1 MIDKAE
7 HVVIVGLGNPGS
19 EYETTRHNLGFLVV
33 QTLAAMLKVSF
44 TKQPKFEAQVAS
56 LKVGDK
62 RVHLVL
68 PETYMN
74 ESGRACERVLNYY
87 KLTSQELIV
96 VTDDLALP
104 FGQLRIRLMGSA
116 GGHNGLKSIQAALGT
131 THYLRLKMG
140 IGASDGCP
148 YVDYVLGH
156 FTGEEK
162 KQLGEFITR
171 GVECLKRLITEDF
184 YKVAN
189 SVNRRLMDRKE
200 TDIV

>member
-1 MIDKAE
+1 MIDKAG
-7 HVVIVGLGNPGS
+7 HIVIVGLGNPGR
-19 EYETTRHNLGFLVV
+19 EYEMTRHNLGFLVV
-33 QTLAAMLKVSF
+33 QALALQMQASF
-44 TKQPKFEAQVAS
+44 TREPKFEAQVA
-56 LKVGDK
+56 LFKMGTK
-62 RVHLVL
+62 KVHLVL

-87 KLTSQELIV
+87 KLTNHELIV

-131 THYLRLKMG
+131 SHYLRLKLG
-140 IGASDGCP
+140 IGGSAGSP
-148 YVDYVLGH
+148 YVDYVLSH

-162 KQLGEFITR
+162 KQLGEFVAR
-171 GVECLKRLITEDF
+171 GVECLKRLSTEDF

-189 SVNRRLMDRKE
+189 SVNRRQKTVD
-200 TDIV
+200 TV